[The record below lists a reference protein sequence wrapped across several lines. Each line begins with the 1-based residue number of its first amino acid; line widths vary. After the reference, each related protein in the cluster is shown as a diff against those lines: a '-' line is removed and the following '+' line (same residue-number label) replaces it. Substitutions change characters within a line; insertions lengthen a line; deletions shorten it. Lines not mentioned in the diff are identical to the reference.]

1 MRLYDT
7 KARAVVSV
15 TPAGDVLKIYACGPT
30 VYRYAHVGNLRTF
43 LLLDLITR
51 LAHLNGWKT
60 SVIQNITDV
69 GHLVDDTQVDAQ
81 GEDKILEQAKLE
93 GKDPFAIARFYEE
106 AFHKDLKALNVLP
119 ADVYPR
125 ASESIQLIIDL
136 CQKLEEAGHA
146 YVGTDGSLFFDARS
160 FPTYGALSGNSLD
173 HLKPGHR
180 FEGKGGEAK
189 RFHADWALWK
199 NAGTDRAMTW
209 PSPWGNGFPGWHIEC
224 SAMSLEH
231 LGESI
236 DVHLGGI
243 DLRFPHHEDERAQS
257 DSVAGLEVVKH
268 WVHGEHLLFEG
279 RKMSKSSGN
288 VVLVSDLIARG
299 FDPLALRLSYLE
311 SRYRTQLDLSWAA
324 IAAAHKT
331 ITRWRLQLTTWR
343 NPEVVMTEETGQ
355 VIEQGLALLQEDLNS
370 PALIQLL
377 RKIEKDDALPLGQR
391 AILFDYFDQ
400 FLGLDLTRQE
410 VKEGSTEIKELLR
423 QRADARSR
431 GEWKQSDE
439 LREALAD
446 LGDEVRDSA
455 TGQVWEW
462 RSQ

>member
-1 MRLYDT
+1 VRLYDT
-7 KARAVVSV
+7 RARAVVSV
-15 TPAGDVLKIYACGPT
+15 TPASDVLKIYACGPT

-51 LAHLNGWKT
+51 LAHLNSWKT

-93 GKDPFAIARFYEE
+93 GKDPFAIARFYED

-136 CQKLEEAGHA
+136 CQKLEKAGHA

-180 FEGKGGEAK
+180 LEDKDSEAK

-231 LGESI
+231 LGDSI
-236 DVHLGGI
+236 DIHLGGI

-257 DSVAGLEVVKH
+257 NSAAGREVVKH
-268 WVHGEHLLFEG
+268 WIHGEHLLFEG

-288 VVLVSDLIARG
+288 VVLVSDLIERG
-299 FDPLALRLSYLE
+299 LDPLALRLSFLE

-324 IAAAHKT
+324 ISAAHKT
-331 ITRWRLQLTTWR
+331 ITRWRSHLAEWRSIETTISEATQAWLTH
-343 NPEVVMTEETGQ
+343 
-355 VIEQGLALLQEDLNS
+355 GLELLQEDLNS

-377 RKIEKDDALPLGQR
+377 RRIEKDETIPPDQR
-391 AILFDYFDQ
+391 AIIFDFFDH
-400 FLGLDLTRQE
+400 FLGLDLGRLPE
-410 VKEGSTEIKELLR
+410 HESSAEIDALLAER
-423 QRADARSR
+423 ESARR
-431 GEWKQSDE
+431 NGQWKIADE
-439 LREALAD
+439 LRNTLAE
-446 LGDEVRDSA
+446 LGIEVRDTA
-455 TGQVWEW
+455 TGQVWEK
-462 RSQ
+462 R

>member
-446 LGDEVRDSA
+446 LGVEVRVSA